1 MQTVQGKPVKITK
14 EWWRAR
20 YGMSFPDILGKE
32 YDSFLDTCIQDVY
45 SLFAGIPDLW
55 DYLDRT
61 VYENKTQMCYGL
73 LVAWYI
79 ADLFPDL
86 GTGIMSTGGIPLKA
100 KRIGNTSIQFG
111 DTAAGAGSVNNADL
125 LNSLKSNS
133 FGAKAYL
140 MIKTSGRINTF
151 LRH

>member
-20 YGMSFPDILGKE
+20 YGMSFPDILDKE

-55 DYLDRT
+55 VYLERT

-86 GTGIMSTGGIPLKA
+86 GTGIMSTGGIPIKA

-111 DTAAGAGSVNNADL
+111 DTASTAGSVNNADL
-125 LNSLKSNS
+125 LSSLRSNS